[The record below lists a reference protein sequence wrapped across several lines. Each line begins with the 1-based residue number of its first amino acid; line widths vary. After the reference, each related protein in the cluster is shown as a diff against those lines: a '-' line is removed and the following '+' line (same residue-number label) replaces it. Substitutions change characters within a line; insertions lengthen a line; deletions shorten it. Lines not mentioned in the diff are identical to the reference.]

1 MSAKLD
7 RGLPLITFNVNCI
20 PVDMSVHKFNGAGL
34 RNWLGKLA
42 TSVDI
47 SLTTQNMYQGVY
59 GSIFGK
65 RALLAID
72 HIMLA
77 LFWSYVPNMK

>member
-1 MSAKLD
+1 MNNLINFVHRLLKFSVVILD
-7 RGLPLITFNVNCI
+7 IIMEGTVSQMFYIGPSSHFML
-20 PVDMSVHKFNGAGL
+20 
-34 RNWLGKLA
+34 
-42 TSVDI
+42 
-47 SLTTQNMYQGVY
+47 Y

-65 RALLAID
+65 WALLAID

>member
-1 MSAKLD
+1 M
-7 RGLPLITFNVNCI
+7 TC
-20 PVDMSVHKFNGAGL
+20 DMGEQIDMN
-34 RNWLGKLA
+34 R
-42 TSVDI
+42 
-47 SLTTQNMYQGVY
+47 LTC

-65 RALLAID
+65 RDLLAID

>member
-1 MSAKLD
+1 MVS
-7 RGLPLITFNVNCI
+7 I
-20 PVDMSVHKFNGAGL
+20 
-34 RNWLGKLA
+34 LGENDA
-42 TSVDI
+42 ESF
-47 SLTTQNMYQGVY
+47 

-72 HIMLA
+72 HNMLA

>member
-1 MSAKLD
+1 MLLLYEIYID
-7 RGLPLITFNVNCI
+7 
-20 PVDMSVHKFNGAGL
+20 
-34 RNWLGKLA
+34 
-42 TSVDI
+42 
-47 SLTTQNMYQGVY
+47 

-65 RALLAID
+65 RDLLAID

>member
-1 MSAKLD
+1 MGYLVALNKIDTLM
-7 RGLPLITFNVNCI
+7 L
-20 PVDMSVHKFNGAGL
+20 
-34 RNWLGKLA
+34 
-42 TSVDI
+42 
-47 SLTTQNMYQGVY
+47 Y

-65 RALLAID
+65 RYLLAID

>member
-1 MSAKLD
+1 MYLRSTIIKGEKNNNGD
-7 RGLPLITFNVNCI
+7 RHLKSTWRHGLL
-20 PVDMSVHKFNGAGL
+20 L
-34 RNWLGKLA
+34 
-42 TSVDI
+42 
-47 SLTTQNMYQGVY
+47 Y

-65 RALLAID
+65 RDLLAID

>member
-1 MSAKLD
+1 MKQ
-7 RGLPLITFNVNCI
+7 
-20 PVDMSVHKFNGAGL
+20 
-34 RNWLGKLA
+34 
-42 TSVDI
+42 
-47 SLTTQNMYQGVY
+47 QNMIGLNARLTYRPVTWHTVSFFVYANHFVIQLLVVVY

>member
-1 MSAKLD
+1 MNQIGHFKVWGVYVLGGICP
-7 RGLPLITFNVNCI
+7 RGYVSGG
-20 PVDMSVHKFNGAGL
+20 VSVQGVSDL
-34 RNWLGKLA
+34 
-42 TSVDI
+42 
-47 SLTTQNMYQGVY
+47 GVY

-65 RALLAID
+65 RDLLAID

>member
-1 MSAKLD
+1 MHRMFFKISDVAVRKIPEYRVSKKYSITGLY
-7 RGLPLITFNVNCI
+7 RGKIYMWYNDYV
-20 PVDMSVHKFNGAGL
+20 
-34 RNWLGKLA
+34 
-42 TSVDI
+42 
-47 SLTTQNMYQGVY
+47 LTQKNKY

>member
-1 MSAKLD
+1 MPTKPVAAAQ
-7 RGLPLITFNVNCI
+7 GLPWALKN
-20 PVDMSVHKFNGAGL
+20 
-34 RNWLGKLA
+34 
-42 TSVDI
+42 
-47 SLTTQNMYQGVY
+47 